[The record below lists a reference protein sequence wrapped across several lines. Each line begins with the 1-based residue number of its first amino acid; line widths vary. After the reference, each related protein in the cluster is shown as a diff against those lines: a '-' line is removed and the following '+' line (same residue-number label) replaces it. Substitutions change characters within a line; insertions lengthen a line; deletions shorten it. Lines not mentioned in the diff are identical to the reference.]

1 MKTQIVCAKCGQS
14 LKSGQHIDND
24 DIFFVDNG
32 LIFCRVCWQE
42 YTAEIDRKYALDRN
56 KSRQNK
62 HAENLPA
69 REDFDSDIVYYIA
82 LAKAKNASDI
92 HLNEGCGPFF
102 RIYGSLETVSEKI
115 LTREDILTFVSAY
128 TNVDAERFLH
138 SDAAVDFSL
147 TVSGIRLR
155 GNIYKDNNGINMALR
170 LLIMV
175 SDDFEGLGIP
185 NVLKSLAEK
194 KSGLILITGPTGS
207 GKTTTLSC
215 LIEHINR
222 TRHEYIIM
230 LEDPIEFLHSN
241 NGCLISQREIG
252 RDAHSFSDA
261 ITEAMREDPDIIMV
275 GEMRDH
281 ESIEAV
287 LHAAETGHLVLST
300 LHTIGSVNSINRIV
314 DVFPASQQNQIRTQL
329 GMSLLGII
337 SQQLLPGVETGK
349 RYLAT
354 EVLIA
359 TNPVRAMIQ
368 QGKLHMVASAIQTS
382 SVYGM
387 YTMKSFME
395 RLLREGKITK
405 EVFES
410 YLI

>member
-1 MKTQIVCAKCGQS
+1 
-14 LKSGQHIDND
+14 
-24 DIFFVDNG
+24 
-32 LIFCRVCWQE
+32 
-42 YTAEIDRKYALDRN
+42 
-56 KSRQNK
+56 
-62 HAENLPA
+62 
-69 REDFDSDIVYYIA
+69 
-82 LAKAKNASDI
+82 
-92 HLNEGCGPFF
+92 
-102 RIYGSLETVSEKI
+102 
-115 LTREDILTFVSAY
+115 
-128 TNVDAERFLH
+128 
-138 SDAAVDFSL
+138 
-147 TVSGIRLR
+147 
-155 GNIYKDNNGINMALR
+155 
-170 LLIMV
+170 
-175 SDDFEGLGIP
+175 
-185 NVLKSLAEK
+185 
-194 KSGLILITGPTGS
+194 
-207 GKTTTLSC
+207 
-215 LIEHINR
+215 
-222 TRHEYIIM
+222 M